1 MDKFEII
8 IDCLN
13 KGIQPPQLDTD
24 EGLLKIGVYN
34 GN

>member
-13 KGIQPPQLDTD
+13 KGIQPPSFNTN
-24 EGLLKIGVYN
+24 EGLINIK
-34 GN
+34 

>member
-8 IDCLN
+8 IDCLT
-13 KGIQPPQLDTD
+13 KGIQPPQINTD
-24 EGLLKIGVYN
+24 EGLIKIGVYN